1 MPDCVKEICYRL
13 RVYFTIFLFFCTKCM
28 YKIEKEFWEIRDNSM
43 MVMSWLNYEYKKIG
57 NWF

>member
-1 MPDCVKEICYRL
+1 
-13 RVYFTIFLFFCTKCM
+13 M